1 MKSAIDASLLRGVT
15 FRNIHCTEYYE
26 CLQAAAISDTKQLN
40 CDGCLNQYDKIEPDH
55 FDNFD
60 FSETLACA
68 RLLNQIFFG
77 K

>member
-40 CDGCLNQYDKIEPDH
+40 CDGCLNRDDKIEPQH

-60 FSETLACA
+60 FHETIACC
-68 RLLNQIFFG
+68 RLIHEIFFG